1 MSIKIVSTK
10 KSINSVKVLV
20 YGDAGTGKTRL
31 CATVPKPIIL
41 SAEAGLLSLAQE
53 NIPVIEL
60 KTIQDVIETFEFL
73 TESEE
78 GKKYETICLDS
89 ISEVGEV
96 FLNTLKKQHSDAR
109 QAYGM
114 LAEDMTNLI
123 RKFRD
128 IHNKNVYFTAKSVK
142 VEDENGITG
151 FRPGLPGKTLLN
163 NLPFF
168 FDEVFALK
176 IGKLEDGSE
185 YNYLQTKAEMKYVAK
200 DRSGCCEPIER
211 PDLGR
216 IFEKIKSGKIY
227 VPKAMNQKVIEEK
240 KSEKVVEK
248 AEETK

>member
-1 MSIKIVSTK
+1 MAIKIVTTK
-10 KSINSVKVLV
+10 KSVNAVKALV

-31 CATVPKPIIL
+31 CATVPNPIIL

-60 KTIQDVIETFEFL
+60 KTVQDVIEAFDFL

-78 GKKYETICLDS
+78 GKKFETICLDS
-89 ISEVGEV
+89 VSEIGEV
-96 FLNTLKKQHSDAR
+96 FLNTLKKQHTDAR
-109 QAYGM
+109 QAYGQ
-114 LAEDMTNLI
+114 LAEDMTELI

-128 IHNKNVYFTAKSVK
+128 IKDKNVYFTAKSVK

-151 FRPGLPGKTLLN
+151 YRPGLPGKTLLN

-168 FDEVFALK
+168 FDEVFALR

-185 YNYLQTKAEMKYVAK
+185 YNYLQTKVSMKYTCK
-200 DRSGCCEPIER
+200 DRSGTCEPIER

-227 VPKAMNQKVIEEK
+227 VPKAMKQEEK
-240 KSEKVVEK
+240 KPEEKKEAK
-248 AEETK
+248 